1 MTTFLVSDTHFGH
14 EATCTKFTKA
24 NGEPLRP
31 FANAE
36 EMNEALVALWNE
48 TVGPDDIVYHLGDV
62 VMSHRH
68 LPIMERLNGRKHLI
82 AGNHDPISGKKAKK
96 FNFNDYFET
105 VGSMKEL
112 EGMILTHIPMH
123 TQSLDR
129 WGVNV
134 HGHLHANEV
143 MYERDTGMGSTFH
156 ADYEI
161 VPDPRYLCVSIEHTD
176 FKPISLEDVR
186 ARIADRQQKYGDKT
200 NVLKS

>member
-1 MTTFLVSDTHFGH
+1 MTIFLVSDTHFGH
-14 EATCTKFTKA
+14 EATCTKFTRKD
-24 NGEPLRP
+24 GSPLRP

-36 EMNEALVALWNE
+36 EMNEALVDLWNK
-48 TVGPDDIVYHLGDV
+48 TVGPDDVVYHLGDV

-68 LPIMERLNGRKHLI
+68 LPIMERLNGTKHLI

-96 FNFNDYFET
+96 FNFADYFAT

-112 EGMILTHIPMH
+112 EGMILTHIPIH
-123 TQSLDR
+123 PQSLDR

-143 MYERDTGMGSTFH
+143 TKSVMTGPQH
-156 ADYEI
+156 DRYEI
-161 VPDPRYLCVSIEHTD
+161 SVPDPRYLCVSVEHTD

-186 ARIADRQQKYGDKT
+186 ARIAQRQEYSGDYT
-200 NVLKS
+200 TC